1 MPPPAHVPSDRCC
14 YLAALPS
21 PLPCSFW
28 LREPWVHDLS
38 LDQFAELTVFSN
50 GGGGNINFDCHRAG
64 EKQKHD
70 WFAAAVF
77 VPKRGG
83 GGGGGGGRAGGGGG
97 KYRRGSLAPCP
108 PAAKVCAGGRTGR

>member
-1 MPPPAHVPSDRCC
+1 MRASGDAAACTRPQRPVLLPRCPP
-14 YLAALPS
+14 L

-83 GGGGGGGRAGGGGG
+83 GGGGGGGGARG
-97 KYRRGSLAPCP
+97 RRG
-108 PAAKVCAGGRTGR
+108 RQI